1 MPIKIVFIIIFISI
15 IISLGSALFYMV
27 KNKNV
32 EHSKKTAKALT
43 FRISLSLALFVL
55 MLIAY
60 ATGLIQPKGIGARM
74 HMAKQMQVDKVNK
87 E

>member
-1 MPIKIVFIIIFISI
+1 MPIKIIFIILFIFI
-15 IISLGSALFYMV
+15 IISLGSALFQMV
-27 KNKNV
+27 SHKNV

-43 FRISLSLALFVL
+43 IRISLSLALFVL

-60 ATGLIQPKGIGARM
+60 TTGLIEPKGIGARM
-74 HMAKQMQVDKVNK
+74 HMSKQMQINK